1 MLYALLAGL
10 FLMGAAFGSFINV
23 CVFRLPYEKSLLW
36 PSSRCGTC
44 YKPIPRFDN
53 IPLLGYWVRGGRC
66 RMCGA
71 SFSIRYFI
79 VELLTGLGFAGLFY
93 LEVILNVHNLPVLK
107 QNAGQIGMESVL
119 WQILLFFAV
128 HVTLLC
134 FLLTAS
140 LVDLEHFEIPL
151 SVTVTG
157 TICGLIFSALF
168 PWPWPDSIPAGP
180 LAGQPARGLLQ
191 LAPVGPPPTASL
203 YPWPL
208 WYPLPGWLQPG
219 GNWQTGLATG
229 LGGMFAGMLML
240 RSVRFVFGLGR
251 GKEGLGIGD
260 ADLMMMAGAFIGW
273 QPIVV
278 AFFVSVFP
286 ALLVGL
292 GHLIIRGNQE
302 MPFGPALAL
311 GVLITMLCW
320 RWIGEAQAIRMV
332 FFSGPL
338 LAALAGGGLVVLLLA
353 SFAIRVVR
361 R

>member
-1 MLYALLAGL
+1 MLYVLLAGL
-10 FLMGAAFGSFINV
+10 FVLGSAFGSFINV

-36 PSSRCGTC
+36 PGSRCGSC
-44 YKPIPRFDN
+44 YKPIRWFDN
-53 IPLLGYWVRGGRC
+53 VPLLGYWILGGRC

-71 SFSIRYFI
+71 TFSIRYFF
-79 VELLTGLGFAGLFY
+79 VELLTGVCFVGLFY
-93 LEVILNVHNLPVLK
+93 LEIVLNVHNLPLVK
-107 QNAGQIGMESVL
+107 QHAAEIAMGLVPCQ
-119 WQILLFFAV
+119 LFFFFMA
-128 HVTLLC
+128 HVTLVC

-140 LVDLEHFEIPL
+140 LIDFEHFEIPL
-151 SVTVTG
+151 PITVTG
-157 TICGLIFSALF
+157 TIFGLVFSVLF
-168 PWPWPDSIPAGP
+168 PWPWPDNLPAGP
-180 LAGQPARGLLQ
+180 AMARAGVNIWQ
-191 LAPVGPPPTASL
+191 LGGAGPPPTGSL

-208 WYPLPGWLQPG
+208 WWPLPAWLQPG

-229 LGGMFAGMLML
+229 LGGVLAGMLML
-240 RSVRFVFGLGR
+240 RAIRFVFGLGR

-302 MPFGPALAL
+302 MPFGPSLAL
-311 GVLITMLCW
+311 GVLVTMLGW
-320 RWIGEAQAIRMV
+320 EWIRPFVDIV
-332 FFSGPL
+332 FFSGPF
-338 LAALAGGGLVVLLLA
+338 LAALAGGGLVILLVA